1 MYNNTNLSD
10 CLKQAFSDSKWL
22 KEMQMPQK
30 FMAKC
35 LGNIDFANEIQE
47 LENKKDFSCKS
58 ALKLLKIIF
67 HESMN
72 IYDRY
77 DDSVLLNGLYQYALV
92 KSFPDAA
99 EKSEIILSPELSEV
113 YLRIL
118 RGLSECEKKHDSDSW
133 LCKYSLN
140 LLNEEEPSGKESRTE
155 YHALLK
161 AFDNEYIYEMMKLNQ
176 EIKGYNTLDHICGV
190 HYLAVHIGRQL
201 LSAGLPV
208 DILKVSGAAA
218 CHDIGKYGCRKKEA
232 SRVPYLH
239 YYYTDQW
246 FKKHNISYISHIA
259 VNHSTWDLE
268 LENLPIESLILI
280 YCDFRV
286 KNLTVDGKSPVMH
299 IFSLEDSVEIILGKL
314 DNVDE
319 KKAKRYKRVYAKL
332 QDFEGYMKNL
342 GVVLDCN
349 YHMDEKEYSKLKGNQ
364 KSYSLLQGSE
374 IVDNLKY
381 TSIKHNIH
389 IMHMLRNESSLNTTL
404 EFLRVEKDWKVLRE
418 YLQVYSGYSAYFT
431 QKQKLITLKFLYE
444 ELINPEDDIR
454 IQCASLIGLLIA
466 SFDEDYRK
474 EIPENQKIEPPE
486 ITSFELFNE
495 YIGLFLMPDDR
506 IILRDKMW
514 IGYSLSIM
522 VSSVISNC
530 RPDMRQH
537 FIEILASF
545 YVKNIPENEYSRLF
559 LIETARALSPV
570 SSSMEFKPLFH
581 FVLHMMNSETAIL
594 RVSAMEACLKFLQAY
609 PEDMSLTSELKL
621 ILEKK
626 LFKADS
632 LVERYTL
639 EMLHNQLSA
648 SSDNEAFYEKG
659 EVNLNELQNIFLSN
673 LKTATEWNIKRSQIN
688 LLTEY
693 AITHPVEFGFYTAMH
708 FCNILKVSAVES
720 VRNRAGEA
728 LVRIIPY
735 LTMEKR
741 NDVAIELLR
750 ALEIEGFQY
759 AKYIPA
765 YAGRIILFL
774 QPVEFD
780 ETIDDMAIKIKTSD
794 SRISILLLKTIG
806 IVISNYAGY
815 KTRFQEQKGQWESR
829 LIKLLGILLNG
840 LSHYNIK
847 ISQAAIG
854 VIGSDIFGS
863 QVLEMDEKYSLFRL
877 IAKKLLI
884 YFNNPPKDE
893 LTYFCNASALKQI
906 YKFISDYSF
915 LYTMPVIP
923 YPEKIAFFPGTFDPF
938 SLGHKEITNEIH
950 DLGFEIYIAVDEFS
964 WSKLTLPHE
973 LRRDIINMSVSD
985 QLDTFIYPDHMPV
998 NIGNRN
1004 DLMELKN
1011 QFPNSE
1017 VYIVAGS
1024 DVIMNASA
1032 YKPSADEGFSI
1043 LDFSHIIFERT
1054 TQYGNGNITGNEKA
1068 LKNIKG
1074 QVIRLSLPP
1083 QYEDI
1088 SSTQIR
1094 NYIDENRDISS
1105 LVDPLVQK
1113 FIYEKVLYKR
1123 EPQYK
1128 SIIKEPS
1135 IKIEIHDNPSE
1146 DLLKLLAHLA
1156 YAGFQKGY
1164 DILKKISQ
1172 KNNTKIILITDIN
1185 SSDRIIGFSICHW
1198 LRSNALYSEFHNTA
1212 VTEHIRKNALGRII
1226 CIDGMYID
1234 PSCDTYRMS
1243 QIMLTETLAACIAK
1257 DYDYAL
1263 YSNCLE
1269 GFHEGNMDM
1278 LEIQGFLTVNENSTE
1293 KPVYAVSMNS
1303 PCVLNMDI
1311 LSFIKE
1317 PFRSNVAVIKCI
1329 MECRKKLQRAITG
1342 LYPGQLVLSIDTD
1355 VMLETLIGKICKEN
1369 SVPEKALHPRKHGN
1383 AMCVPFGNT
1392 LKKYIIPNTVTKA
1405 LHTEKI
1411 FQPGIIDYRIGPY
1424 PGYLTLDL
1432 QVKTIK
1438 SFSRPVI
1445 LVDDIMHKGYRM
1457 KALGPL
1463 MKKENIKVQ
1472 KIIVGI
1478 MSGRGKELMDING
1491 YDIDSA
1497 YYIPKLKV
1505 WFNENALYPFIGGDA
1520 VERKNSNANSLI
1532 PSVNMILPYASPVFI
1547 KDAQYKSI
1555 YNLSMVCL
1563 ENSYQI
1569 LKTLESEYEQLK
1581 ERKLLLSSLG
1591 EIFIS
1596 PRYPDHGN
1604 DMNYDFNLTPTHYL
1618 KNDIEMLKRLEFC
1631 ICR

>member
-1 MYNNTNLSD
+1 MYENTSLYDSLKNAILNPEWLKETNLSQD
-10 CLKQAFSDSKWL
+10 IL
-22 KEMQMPQK
+22 
-30 FMAKC
+30 AKRLESC
-35 LGNIDFANEIQE
+35 DLINEIHKLAE
-47 LENKKDFSCKS
+47 KKDFSCKTS
-58 ALKLLKIIF
+58 LKLLKIIF
-67 HESMN
+67 TESIN
-72 IYDRY
+72 GY
-77 DDSVLLNGLYQYALV
+77 DDAELLNGLYQYTLA

-99 EKSEIILSPELSEV
+99 EKKGIILSPELSEV

-118 RGLSECEKKHDSDSW
+118 RILSGYEKKYSSGSW
-133 LCKYSLN
+133 LCRYGLN
-140 LLNEEEPSGKESRTE
+140 LLNENEPSGKESRAE
-155 YHALLK
+155 YHTLLA
-161 AFDNEYIYEMMKLNQ
+161 AFDNEYIYEMMKLSQ
-176 EIKGYNTLDHICGV
+176 EVKGYNTLDHVCGV
-190 HYLAVHIGRQL
+190 HSLAVHIGRQL

-218 CHDIGKYGCRKKEA
+218 CHDIGKYGCKKNEA

-246 FKKHNISYISHIA
+246 FKRHNISYISHIA

-286 KNLTVDGKSPVMH
+286 KNLSVADSAPVMH
-299 IFSLEDSVEIILGKL
+299 IFSLEDSFEVILGKL

-332 QDFEGYMKNL
+332 QDFEAYMKSL
-342 GVVLDCN
+342 GVVLDIECQKAKNESCSPKGIHNN
-349 YHMDEKEYSKLKGNQ
+349 YA
-364 KSYSLLQGSE
+364 LLQGSE
-374 IVDNLKY
+374 IVDNIKY
-381 TSIKHNIH
+381 TSINHNIH
-389 IMHMLRNESSLNTTL
+389 IMHMLRNESSLNATL

-418 YLQVYSGYSAYFT
+418 YLQVFSEYSAYFT
-431 QKQKLITLKFLYE
+431 QKQKLITLRFLYE

-454 IQCASLIGLLIA
+454 IQCANLIGVLIA

-474 EIPENQKIEPPE
+474 EIPENQKIDPPE
-486 ITSFELFNE
+486 ITSTQLFNK
-495 YIGLFLMPDDR
+495 YIGLFLMPDNR

-514 IGYSLSIM
+514 IGYSLPIM
-522 VSSVISNC
+522 ASAAISSC
-530 RPDMRQH
+530 KPDIRTR
-537 FIEILASF
+537 FIETLANYYIST
-545 YVKNIPENEYSRLF
+545 IPEDIYSRLF
-559 LIETARALSPV
+559 LIETARALSFV
-570 SSSMEFKPLFH
+570 SDSVEFSPIFH
-581 FVLHMMNSETAIL
+581 YVARMMNSSTPML
-594 RVSAMEACLKFLQAY
+594 RVSAMEACLMFIQTH
-609 PEDMSLTSELKL
+609 PESLLLTSEIK
-621 ILEKK
+621 IIMEKK
-626 LFKADS
+626 FYKAES
-632 LVERYTL
+632 LVERYIL
-639 EMLHNQLSA
+639 EKLQQAVFSPSNIESCNRNKEI
-648 SSDNEAFYEKG
+648 S
-659 EVNLNELQNIFLSN
+659 LNELQNIFLSN

-693 AITHPVEFGFYTAMH
+693 AITHIEESAFYTAMH
-708 FCNILKVSAVES
+708 FCNILKVSAAES
-720 VRNRAGEA
+720 VRNHAGEA
-728 LVRIIPY
+728 LVRIVPY
-735 LTMEKR
+735 LSMEKR
-741 NDVAIELLR
+741 NDVVIELLR

-759 AKYIPA
+759 AKYIPT

-794 SRISILLLKTIG
+794 SRINILLLKTIG
-806 IVISNYAGY
+806 IVIANYTGY
-815 KTRFQEQKGQWESR
+815 KTRFKEPIGQWENR

-840 LSHYNIK
+840 LSHYDNK
-847 ISQAAIG
+847 TSQAAIG

-863 QVLEMDEKYSLFRL
+863 QALELEEKYNIFRL

-884 YFNNPPKDE
+884 YFNNSPKDE

-906 YKFISDYSF
+906 YRFISDYSF
-915 LYTMPVIP
+915 LYKLPVIP
-923 YPEKIAFFPGTFDPF
+923 YPEKVAFFPGTFDPF

-950 DLGFEIYIAVDEFS
+950 NLGFEIYIAVDEFS

-973 LRRDIINMSVSD
+973 LRRDIINMSVAD
-985 QLDTFIYPDHMPV
+985 QLDTYIYPDHMPV
-998 NIGNRN
+998 NIANGN
-1004 DLMELKN
+1004 DLMELKT

-1032 YKPSADEGFSI
+1032 YKQKKEDGFSI
-1043 LDFSHIIFERT
+1043 LDFPHIIFERT
-1054 TQYGNGNITGNEKA
+1054 TAYGDGKITGNEKA

-1105 LVDPLVQK
+1105 LVDPMVQK

-1128 SIIKEPS
+1128 STIKEPS
-1135 IKIEIHDNPSE
+1135 IKIEVHENPNE
-1146 DLLKLLAHLA
+1146 DLLKQLGHLA
-1156 YAGFQKGY
+1156 NTGFQKGY
-1164 DILKKISQ
+1164 SILKKLSH
-1172 KNNTKIILITDIN
+1172 KNDTKIIIIRDVH
-1185 SSDRIIGFSICHW
+1185 SPDRIIGFSICHW
-1198 LRSNALYSEFHNTA
+1198 LRSNDLYNEFHNTSI
-1212 VTEHIRKNALGRII
+1212 TEYIRKNAFGRII

-1234 PSCDTYRMS
+1234 PNCDVSRMS

-1263 YSNCLE
+1263 YRNCLD
-1269 GFHEGNMDM
+1269 GFHGGNMDV
-1278 LEIQGFLTVNENSTE
+1278 LEAQGFSAIPESGTE

-1303 PCVLNMDI
+1303 PCLLNMDI
-1311 LSFIKE
+1311 LTFIKE
-1317 PFRSNVAVIKCI
+1317 PFRSNPQVFKCI
-1329 MECRKKLQRAITG
+1329 MNCRRKLQRAITR
-1342 LYPGQLVLSIDTD
+1342 LYPGQLVLSIDTN
-1355 VMLETLIGKICKEN
+1355 VMLETLISKICKEN
-1369 SVPEKALHPRKHGN
+1369 SVPEKTLHPRKLGN

-1411 FQPGIIDYRIGPY
+1411 FQPGIVDYRIGPY

-1438 SFSRPVI
+1438 SFNRPVI

-1463 MKKENIKVQ
+1463 MRKENIKVQ
-1472 KIIVGI
+1472 KILVGI

-1520 VERKNSNANSLI
+1520 VERKNSILSSLI
-1532 PSVNMILPYASPVFI
+1532 PSVNMILPYTSPVFI

-1581 ERKLLLSSLG
+1581 ERKLILSSLG

-1618 KNDIEMLKRLEFC
+1618 MNDIELLKRLEFC
-1631 ICR
+1631 IER

>member
-1 MYNNTNLSD
+1 MLENTSLSD
-10 CLKQAFSDSKWL
+10 SLKHAVLDSKWV
-22 KEMQMPQK
+22 KKMQLPRETI
-30 FMAKC
+30 AK
-35 LGNIDFANEIQE
+35 N
-47 LENKKDFSCKS
+47 LENSDFLNVIKEIVNKEDFSCER

-67 HESMN
+67 PESIN
-72 IYDRY
+72 GY
-77 DDSVLLNGLYQYALV
+77 DDSDLLNGLYQYTLA

-118 RGLSECEKKHDSDSW
+118 RSLSGYEKKYASGSW
-133 LCKYSLN
+133 LCKYGLN
-140 LLNEEEPSGKESRTE
+140 LLNEEEPSGKESRSE
-155 YHALLK
+155 YHSLLK
-161 AFDNEYIYEMMKLNQ
+161 AFDSEYIFEMMKLSQ

-218 CHDIGKYGCRKKEA
+218 CHDIGKYGCRKNEA

-246 FKKHNISYISHIA
+246 FKRHNISYISHIA

-286 KNLTVDGKSPVMH
+286 KNLTVNGKSPVMH
-299 IFSLEDSVEIILGKL
+299 IFSLEDSFDIILRKL

-319 KKAKRYKRVYAKL
+319 KKEKRYKRVYAKL
-332 QDFEGYMKNL
+332 QDFEGYLKSL

-349 YHMDEKEYSKLKGNQ
+349 CQMDEKNYSRLKRRQ

-374 IVDNLKY
+374 IVDNIKY
-381 TSIKHNIH
+381 TSINHNIH
-389 IMHMLRNESSLNTTL
+389 IMHMLRNESSLNTSL
-404 EFLRVEKDWKVLRE
+404 EFLRIEKDWKVLRE
-418 YLQVYSGYSAYFT
+418 YLQVYSEYSAYFT

-454 IQCASLIGLLIA
+454 IQCANLIGLLIA

-474 EIPENQKIEPPE
+474 EIPENHEIEPPE
-486 ITSFELFNE
+486 ITSLQLFNE

-522 VSSVISNC
+522 ASAVISNC
-530 RPDMRQH
+530 RPDMRKL
-537 FIEILASF
+537 FLEILSN
-545 YVKNIPENEYSRLF
+545 YYLRYIPENEYSRLF
-559 LIETARALSPV
+559 LIETARALAPV
-570 SSSMEFKPLFH
+570 SDSMEFKPLFH
-581 FVLHMMNSETAIL
+581 YVLHMMNSEAAVL

-609 PEDMSLTSELKL
+609 PEDRLLTSELKMVL
-621 ILEKK
+621 GKK
-626 LFKADS
+626 LYKADS
-632 LVERYTL
+632 LVERYIL
-639 EMLHNQLSA
+639 EKLQQQVSGS
-648 SSDNEAFYEKG
+648 SSDNEAFNGKG
-659 EVNLNELQNIFLSN
+659 EINLNELQNIFLSN

-693 AITHPVEFGFYTAMH
+693 AITHPEESGFYTAMH
-708 FCNILKVSAVES
+708 FCNILKVSAAES

-728 LVRIIPY
+728 LVRIVPC

-780 ETIDDMAIKIKTSD
+780 EIIDDMEIKIKKSD

-806 IVISNYAGY
+806 IVISNYTGY
-815 KTRFQEQKGQWESR
+815 KTRFQEQEVQWENR
-829 LIKLLGILLNG
+829 LIKLMGTLLNG
-840 LSHYNIK
+840 LSHYDTK

-854 VIGSDIFGS
+854 VIGNDIFGS
-863 QVLEMDEKYSLFRL
+863 QILETEEKYNLFRL

-884 YFNNPPKDE
+884 YFNNTPKDE

-906 YKFISDYSF
+906 YRFISEYSF
-915 LYTMPVIP
+915 LYTLPVIP

-950 DLGFEIYIAVDEFS
+950 NLGFEIYIAVDEFS

-985 QLDTFIYPDHMPV
+985 QLDTYIYPYHMPV
-998 NIGNRN
+998 NIANEH
-1004 DLMELKN
+1004 DLMELKR

-1032 YKPSADEGFSI
+1032 YKPRIDESFSI
-1043 LDFSHIIFERT
+1043 LDFPHIIFERT

-1068 LKNIKG
+1068 LDNIKS

-1135 IKIEIHDNPSE
+1135 IKIEVHDSPSD

-1156 YAGFQKGY
+1156 YKGFQKGY
-1164 DILKKISQ
+1164 AILKKISL
-1172 KNNTKIILITDIN
+1172 KNNAKIILITDLH
-1185 SSDRIIGFSICHW
+1185 SSGRIIGFSICHW
-1198 LRSNALYSEFHNTA
+1198 LRSNDLYSEFHNTA

-1234 PSCDTYRMS
+1234 PGCDTYRMS
-1243 QIMLTETLAACIAK
+1243 QIMLNETLATCIAK
-1257 DYDYAL
+1257 DYDYAI
-1263 YSNCLE
+1263 YRNCLD
-1269 GFHEGNMDM
+1269 GFHEGNMEV
-1278 LEIQGFLTVNENSTE
+1278 LEIQGFSAVHESVTE

-1311 LSFIKE
+1311 LTFIKE
-1317 PFRSNVAVIKCI
+1317 PFRSNMAVIKCI
-1329 MECRKKLQRAITG
+1329 MDCRKKLLRAITG

-1355 VMLETLIGKICKEN
+1355 VMLETLIRKICKEN
-1369 SVPEKALHPRKHGN
+1369 SVPEKRLHPRMLGN

-1411 FQPGIIDYRIGPY
+1411 FQPGIVDYRIGPY

-1438 SFSRPVI
+1438 SFNRPVI

-1478 MSGRGKELMDING
+1478 MSGRGKELMDLNG

-1520 VERKNSNANSLI
+1520 VERKNSSVNSLI
-1532 PSVNMILPYASPVFI
+1532 PSVNMILPYTSPVFI

-1581 ERKLLLSSLG
+1581 ERKLILSSLG

-1604 DMNYDFNLTPTHYL
+1604 DMHYDLNLNPTHYL
-1618 KNDIEMLKRLEFC
+1618 KNDIEMLKRLWFC
-1631 ICR
+1631 IDR